1 MMQEWFTNAELA
13 ALNLAGFP
21 NSRKGVEKW
30 FKARGYDVLFPAKVR
45 VRKGSGGGT
54 ERHITLLPKALQG
67 HLALRHLK
75 TAEAPPMQ
83 MSPVVE
89 IPEPSASQSV
99 ELRMDAILLVLNFWD
114 IFRAKF
120 PGGIESAR
128 YHFCTIYSNG
138 MLEGVPA
145 WVRTAL
151 TTNAGKERGV
161 CPTTLKRWEML
172 RAVGQFAALGGS
184 YGNRKDTGVLDTAE
198 DGKVAEFLAALIVK
212 HPQFSAEMFQEQL
225 IARFG
230 ETLNAVSGKTGEI
243 KTAPMPS
250 VRTIRRWVAEWRSE
264 HDEVLTK
271 LTDPDGYK
279 NSKRVTGRNMNHWV
293 RRPNQL
299 WETDASP
306 VDALAVDGRY
316 ALYAVVDIYTRR
328 MKVLV
333 TKTPKTSATL
343 ALLRRCILD
352 WGVPEILR
360 TDNGSDF
367 TSHAFRR
374 AITALGIHHDI
385 CDPFSP
391 EQKGTVERHIGTLQR
406 GPIAMLE
413 GYIGH
418 SVADRKKIEARKAF
432 AQRLGES
439 DEKAFCVSLTHEQIQ
454 EALDAWIE
462 LKYHN
467 RIHGGLDGKTP
478 FQMISEWTGPIR
490 RIENERALDLMLA
503 PIAGKDGLRR
513 VTREGIGIGKDR
525 FLSPGLAASIGEDVL
540 CRHDPE
546 DMGRLYVYSADGRD
560 FICVATCAR
569 LLGENPGDA
578 VRALREAQDEW
589 MATEVEPLKRQIRAM
604 KPGDAIAASLRV
616 AAANAGNV
624 APFPKRTE
632 AYSTPAL
639 DAAADASRAEP
650 TSVPASSYSPEMQ
663 ASIARIRAE
672 MAAAVAT
679 EKPQN
684 PKDRYRRALAI
695 RNAID
700 AGETVPADDL
710 HWWNG
715 YRDSAEFTNHEE
727 MHREFGA
734 LYLVRASTA

>member
-1 MMQEWFTNAELA
+1 MQEWFTNAELA

-30 FKARGYDVLFPAKVR
+30 FKARGYDDLFPAKVR

-89 IPEPSASQSV
+89 IPEPAASQSV

-120 PGGIESAR
+120 PGGLESAR

-138 MLEGVPA
+138 MLEGVPT

-161 CPTTLKRWEML
+161 CPTTLKRWETL
-172 RAVGQFAALGGS
+172 RAAGQFTALGGS

-212 HPQFSAEMFQEQL
+212 HPQFSAEMFHKQL
-225 IARFG
+225 VDRFG
-230 ETLNAVSGKTGEI
+230 ETLDAMSGKTGEI
-243 KTAPMPS
+243 KAAPMPS
-250 VRTIRRWVAEWRSE
+250 VRTIRRWVAEWRAE
-264 HDEVLTK
+264 HEDVLTK
-271 LTDPDGYK
+271 MTDPDGFK
-279 NSKRVTGRNMNHWV
+279 NSKRVVGRNMNSWV
-293 RRPNQL
+293 CRPNQL

-333 TKTPKTSATL
+333 TKTPRTAATL

-406 GPIAMLE
+406 GVIAMLP
-413 GYIGH
+413 GFIGH
-418 SVADRKKIEARKAF
+418 SVADRKKIEARKTF
-432 AQRLGES
+432 AQRLGVS
-439 DEKAFCVSLTHEQIQ
+439 DEKAFCVDLTHEQIQ
-454 EALDAWIE
+454 EKIDAWVD
-462 LKYHN
+462 LAYSH
-467 RIHGGLDGKTP
+467 RIHGGLDNKTP

-546 DMGRLYVYSADGRD
+546 DMGRLYVYTADGRE

-569 LLGENPGDA
+569 LLGENPAEA
-578 VRALREAQDEW
+578 VRALRDAQDAR
-589 MATEVEPLKRQIRAM
+589 MANEVAPLKREIRNM
-604 KPGDAIAASLRV
+604 KPCDAIDAALRV
-616 AAANAGNV
+616 AAANASNV

-632 AYSTPAL
+632 TYTTPAL
-639 DAAADASRAEP
+639 DAAADALAP
-650 TSVPASSYSPEMQ
+650 PAPPVPMD
-663 ASIARIRAE
+663 
-672 MAAAVAT
+672 AAVSRHHDALVA
-679 EKPQN
+679 ELAS
-684 PKDRYRRALAI
+684 PKVAVLPESPKQKFSRMWKAQERME
-695 RNAID
+695 
-700 AGETVPADDL
+700 AGEALPPDEARELLLYVTTSEYRVHKDMFEDFGPAWL
-710 HWWNG
+710 QG
-715 YRDSAEFTNHEE
+715 
-727 MHREFGA
+727 
-734 LYLVRASTA
+734 